1 MAKIMT
7 MMSKQLLGYC
17 ICLRVKFPKTHG
29 LRIGYCSCLEWYK
42 NSKRVKMGSY
52 CWQKAGVQVRYAGSE
67 SLHHLCGIRNGGHT
81 GLLFRKDLCIFRGKC
96 FIQQFMVCVRTF
108 LVFMFSTTLSDGLIL
123 MSASDT
129 QTKSTFNCYY

>member
-52 CWQKAGVQVRYAGSE
+52 CWQKAGVQVKYAGSE

-81 GLLFRKDLCIFRGKC
+81 GYFSGKTYVYLGESVLFSSLWYVLGLFLFSCLA
-96 FIQQFMVCVRTF
+96 QLYPMV
-108 LVFMFSTTLSDGLIL
+108 
-123 MSASDT
+123 
-129 QTKSTFNCYY
+129 